1 MKYLILRILIFMVL
15 EYCKAPWTT
24 NGRWRYINA
33 YLFIYLF
40 IYIALSK
47 HEGVGKVRDNYARP
61 RHSQGFAQLSRIL
74 PTPRVFR

>member
-40 IYIALSK
+40 ILFSLLPKKPILALN
-47 HEGVGKVRDNYARP
+47 EP
-61 RHSQGFAQLSRIL
+61 
-74 PTPRVFR
+74 

>member
-40 IYIALSK
+40 IYFRVCA
-47 HEGVGKVRDNYARP
+47 N
-61 RHSQGFAQLSRIL
+61 HSTI
-74 PTPRVFR
+74 PTKL